1 MYIEKLKV
9 MNMISDRENQ
19 DDKQLILIDEKD
31 EKNILDNLKLYLPH
45 LMFSLWENPK
55 IMASILQNADINDVK
70 NYLANFIV
78 NNFYENILSPYFIE
92 DNLIYVLTLL
102 LDEEINSL
110 LYIKQHINFLDDT
123 CSGYLLEELRK
134 KKDIQIFFKNV
145 ITESIE
151 NLEINF
157 SNVRFDFNIDKM
169 NSNYLEEL
177 SKNMKSE
184 NFYLKSNFKEKD
196 IEGINNIKIKP
207 NDSVM
212 FNAKYMSLLNK
223 QSLEKFSIENKID
236 TEKSLYKLY
245 FSQINNSEEN
255 Y

>member
-1 MYIEKLKV
+1 
-9 MNMISDRENQ
+9 MNMISDRIKHDN
-19 DDKQLILIDEKD
+19 KQLILIDSEDKT
-31 EKNILDNLKLYLPH
+31 NILEDLNIYFPY

-55 IMASILQNADINDVK
+55 IIALILRNADINDVK

-110 LYIKQHINFLDDT
+110 LSTKQHINFLDDT

-157 SNVRFDFNIDKM
+157 SNVRFNFNIDKM
-169 NSNYLEEL
+169 NSNYHILRNLE
-177 SKNMKSE
+177 
-184 NFYLKSNFKEKD
+184 
-196 IEGINNIKIKP
+196 
-207 NDSVM
+207 
-212 FNAKYMSLLNK
+212 
-223 QSLEKFSIENKID
+223 
-236 TEKSLYKLY
+236 
-245 FSQINNSEEN
+245 
-255 Y
+255 